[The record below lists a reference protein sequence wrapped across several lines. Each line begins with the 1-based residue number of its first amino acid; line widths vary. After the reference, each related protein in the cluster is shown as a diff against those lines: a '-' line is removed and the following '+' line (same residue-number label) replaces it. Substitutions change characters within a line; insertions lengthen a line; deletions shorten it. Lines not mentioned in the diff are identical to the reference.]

1 MPDMISNSN
10 GIPFNGLLIND
21 TSTLCPVSKAV
32 LPIVRHFLN
41 ALSQPNSFGWRIAQT
56 IAVGTWGEAR
66 GLAIA
71 YDTQKFLT
79 ALLLY
84 RKVPLSFNDP
94 LNLELRDQ
102 LQNDEVAILNLLI
115 AMQADK
121 TAQARVC
128 VLYLTQGQMR
138 ADVVKSALILAKR
151 LEFNTSNLNTRK
163 RPTLRIIK

>member
-163 RPTLRIIK
+163 RPALRIIK

>member
-1 MPDMISNSN
+1 MPDMISN
-10 GIPFNGLLIND
+10 GIPLNGLLNYD
-21 TSTLCPVSKAV
+21 TTTLCPVSKAV
-32 LPIVRHFLN
+32 LPIIRHFLN
-41 ALSQPNSFGWRIAQT
+41 ALSEPKSFCWRIAQT

-84 RKVPLSFNDP
+84 RKVPLNFNDP

-102 LQNDEVAILNLLI
+102 LQNDEVAILKLLI
-115 AMQADK
+115 AMQADQ

-138 ADVVKSALILAKR
+138 AAVVQSALTLAKR
-151 LEFNTSNLNTRK
+151 LEFNTSNLNTPK
-163 RPTLRIIK
+163 RPTLRIVK

>member
-32 LPIVRHFLN
+32 LPIVRHFLD
-41 ALSQPNSFGWRIAQT
+41 ALLHPNSFGWRIAQT

-163 RPTLRIIK
+163 RPALRIIK

>member
-10 GIPFNGLLIND
+10 GIPFNGLLINE